1 MYPRLVTPDHPV
13 SFRSDV
19 IPDFLREG
27 IAIDYA
33 NLICIT
39 KGRAVLSVNLER
51 VVEVPGVTVFLFPG
65 DVVKVE
71 VASEDFELEYLLCT
85 EDILGEAASG
95 MEHLVFN
102 LIHRHFHT
110 DLPATW
116 EIARKTLSLGR
127 SLIGEEGGIYA
138 REVTV
143 RLLRCLFL
151 YFNNYLIRHDIR
163 MASGRSRADELFGQF
178 MFCLGAHFRQS
189 RDVGYYAD
197 MMHITP
203 KYLSGIVMKKTGMS
217 AKAAIDEY
225 TVMQIKLSLKTS
237 ERPVKDIVWEY
248 NFSSPAFFSEYFKRH
263 TGLTPARFR
272 EMK

>member
-1 MYPRLVTPDHPV
+1 MYLRLVTPDRPV
-13 SFRSDV
+13 TFRSDL

-71 VASEDFELEYLLCT
+71 EASEDFELEYLICT
-85 EDILGEAASG
+85 EEILNEAASG

-102 LIHRHFHT
+102 LMHRHFHT
-110 DLPATW
+110 DLPVVW
-116 EIARKTLSLGR
+116 DIARETLSLGK
-127 SLIGEEGGIYA
+127 SLIREEGGVYA
-138 REVTV
+138 REVMV

-151 YFNNYLIRHDIR
+151 YFNNYLIRYDVR
-163 MASGRSRADELFGQF
+163 MASDRGRIDELFGQF
-178 MFCLGAHFRQS
+178 MYHLGAHFRDS
-189 RDVGYYAD
+189 RDVSFYAEK
-197 MMHITP
+197 MHITP
-203 KYLSGIVMKKTGMS
+203 KYLSNIVMTKTGMT

-237 ERPVKDIVWEY
+237 ARPVKDIVWDY

-263 TGLTPARFR
+263 TGLTPAQFR
-272 EMK
+272 DMQ